1 MPLKSILST
10 KTLHKEHKA
19 LLTKANIQVTEYN
32 AISIDFVDFDSEIIV
47 ENAIITSQNAAK
59 AVIDNKVV
67 IRNCFCVGEKTM
79 AFLEEHGQNVSK
91 MKLYASEL
99 ANYIVKYH
107 KNEAFVFFCGNLR
120 QDTLPDA
127 LKEHNIGLK
136 EIIVYNTQTEPQK
149 IDGEFDAILFYSPS
163 GVSSYLTDNQISNET
178 IFCIG
183 KTTAAALQEQTKNI
197 VIPSSPTIENLLQS
211 VVKYSKKS

>member
-10 KTLHKEHKA
+10 RTLYKEHKA
-19 LLTKANIQVTEYN
+19 LLNKANIQVTEYN
-32 AISIDFVDFDSEIIV
+32 AITIESVVFDSEIII

-67 IRNCFCVGEKTM
+67 IRNCFCVGEKTV
-79 AFLEEHGQNVSK
+79 AFLEDNGQNVSK
-91 MKLYASEL
+91 MKFYASDL

-107 KNEAFVFFCGNLR
+107 KNEAFTFFCGNLR
-120 QDTLPDA
+120 QDALPDA
-127 LKEHNIGLK
+127 LRKNNIGLK
-136 EIIVYNTQTEPQK
+136 EIIVYNTQPAPKK
-149 IDGEFDAILFYSPS
+149 INGEFDALLFYSPS
-163 GVSSYLTDNQISNET
+163 GVSSYLAENSINNEI

-183 KTTAAALQEQTKNI
+183 KTTATAVQEYTKNI

-211 VVKYSKKS
+211 VVKHSKKS